1 MRSGEVTEA
10 ATEPLAAIVGVARSV
25 LERTPPE
32 LVSDIIDRGVV
43 MTGGTAQLRDLD
55 LLLTEEIGVP
65 FYVADEPMACVALG
79 AGRALEN
86 FALIKR
92 TLPAVNV

>member
-1 MRSGEVTEA
+1 M
-10 ATEPLAAIVGVARSV
+10 

-43 MTGGTAQLRDLD
+43 MTGGGAHIRDLD
-55 LLLTEEIGVP
+55 LLLSDEIGVP
-65 FYVADEPMACVALG
+65 FFPAEDPLACVALG

-86 FALIKR
+86 YSLLKR
-92 TLPAVNV
+92 SMPAMGVRLPSGRSGR